1 MSVPRIV
8 RQRVFVRGLRLR
20 AEIGVH
26 AHEHGRTQPLIVDV
40 ELDAELGGA
49 DRLADTLNYET
60 VVAHA
65 EAVLAG
71 GHLQLVET
79 FADRLAR
86 ACLAD
91 PRVRRARVRA
101 EKPDALPEA
110 EGAGFELV
118 LER

>member
-1 MSVPRIV
+1 MSAPRIAL
-8 RQRVFVRGLRLR
+8 QRVFVRGLRLQ

-26 AHEHGRTQPLIVDV
+26 AHEHGRAQPLMVDV
-40 ELDAELGGA
+40 ELDAELA
-49 DRLADTLNYET
+49 ASERLADTLNYEK

-65 EAVLAG
+65 HAVLAA

-86 ACLAD
+86 ACLGD
-91 PRVRRARVRA
+91 PRVRRVRVRA
-101 EKPDALPEA
+101 EKPDALPDAEA
-110 EGAGFELV
+110 AGFELV